1 MATPTLVQAVATGMS
16 SFTHGYVFNYGSP
29 NNDDC
34 NTWNMSLPNNT
45 LASNLLV
52 VVILSTE
59 PTAGAWGVTDNKSN
73 TWTAGPTYTDTTNG
87 NLISAFYCAGSTAGV
102 NLLTFTL
109 TSSGTAQGVCALFSE
124 WYNVATSAALDGSNH
139 NNGTSASWT
148 AGSITPT
155 VSGDLLLSF
164 AEQVTAADPWNQTI
178 TAMTGGTWS
187 LLQAQRQLGY
197 ASQFEV
203 YNSTTA
209 INPTIT
215 AGASTGFIAL
225 CMAFKSA
232 AAGTAPT
239 AVPRVVARHT
249 FFVDSTSSVVEQVP
263 CFGNLLVA
271 CWDGYADSTTSNTV
285 SLADS
290 HSNTWTSRGSSAS
303 PGSTPGTIQILDT
316 DAATTTVGGTTTIT
330 ITVSGNAAYECMLRV
345 HDIQAPLS
353 SGNFDST
360 AGAQTASG
368 TQTIFGN
375 LATVSI
381 TPTTSNG
388 LVITAV
394 QIGYGTLSGL
404 VSPPAGSFSDISV
417 IPVDT
422 SWATT
427 DSLDENNGWGHTYN
441 TGVSPITYTWA
452 CNQYLTDA
460 IGSWSSMAAA
470 YKGAAVIIPEIAE
483 YPFPGFP
490 QTLLAM

>member
-1 MATPTLVQAVATGMS
+1 MATPTLVQAVATEMS
-16 SFTHGYVFNYGSP
+16 SWTHGYVFNYGSP

-52 VVILSTE
+52 VGILSAQ

-73 TWTAGPTYTDTTNG
+73 TWTAGPTYTDTTDG
-87 NLISAFYCAGSTAGV
+87 NMISAFYCAGSTAGV
-102 NLLTFTL
+102 NLLTFAL
-109 TSSGTAQGVCALFSE
+109 TSSGMAQGVSAVFSE
-124 WYNVATSAALDGSNH
+124 WCNVATSAALDVSNH
-139 NNGTSASWT
+139 NTGTSASWT

-155 VSGDLLLSF
+155 VSGDLLWSF
-164 AEQVTAADPWNQTI
+164 AAQVTAADPWNQTM

-187 LLQAQRQLGY
+187 LLQANRSIGY

-215 AGASTGFIAL
+215 AAASVGFIAL

-239 AVPRVVARHT
+239 AVPRVVARHA
-249 FFVDSTSSVVEQVP
+249 FFVDSTSSIMQQVP

-271 CWDGYADSTTSNTV
+271 CWDGYANTTTSNTV

-290 HSNTWTSRGSSAS
+290 HSNTWTSRGSITGPGSS
-303 PGSTPGTIQILDT
+303 PGSCQLLDT

-330 ITVSGNAAYECMLRV
+330 ITVSGGAAYECMLRV

-368 TQTIFGN
+368 TQSTFGN

-381 TPTTSNG
+381 TPSTSNG
-388 LVITAV
+388 LVITEV
-394 QIGYGTLSGL
+394 QIATGTISGF

-441 TGVSPITYTWA
+441 SSTSAITYTWA
-452 CNQYLTDA
+452 YNQYSTDA
-460 IGSWSSMAAA
+460 AGSWSAVAAA
-470 YKGAAVIIPEIAE
+470 YKGTAAIVPEIAE